1 MQDGHAKEK
10 AQPWIVTRPVSGAKS
25 KRRARRATDRLLGG
39 VTAYRLFG
47 GRVEILCS
55 FYYFPSLH
63 AFGKG
68 RVGGW
73 ALSARA
79 ALFSAEYA
87 RGGDGT
93 NGDSLTWLEGEG
105 GGGGLSTQVCV
116 CIE

>member
-1 MQDGHAKEK
+1 M
-10 AQPWIVTRPVSGAKS
+10 
-25 KRRARRATDRLLGG
+25 
-39 VTAYRLFG
+39 
-47 GRVEILCS
+47 
-55 FYYFPSLH
+55 
-63 AFGKG
+63 
-68 RVGGW
+68 GGW

-93 NGDSLTWLEGEG
+93 NGGSLTWLEGEGG